1 MAWGDKRLPSA
12 IRPVVLGRRRR
23 RALVRAGGRARTDL
37 RAEARHCPAR
47 STGRASLDWGR
58 LAPAS
63 PVQGARGRPTDAT
76 RPSPGRATHLPASH
90 RALPRTSAASSGAS
104 TRPSRGR
111 GAIEASG
118 RGVTGATAPRAQR
131 AEWHWGQR
139 RWAVAQCEQ
148 GRCQMTSVWHR
159 ELRIVMRRLSPA
171 PTSCAGSGRNPWP
184 ATLPRDPVADN
195 LDTRRVHGSP

>member
-1 MAWGDKRLPSA
+1 MGRQAAPQCHSARCPRSSAPAGARPS
-12 IRPVVLGRRRR
+12 GRTG
-23 RALVRAGGRARTDL
+23 ADGSPG
-37 RAEARHCPAR
+37 R
-47 STGRASLDWGR
+47 STSLPGSIDRPGSLDWGR

-63 PVQGARGRPTDAT
+63 PVQGARGRPTDTT
-76 RPSPGRATHLPASH
+76 RPSPGRAAPLPASH

>member
-1 MAWGDKRLPSA
+1 MGRQAAPQCHSARCPRSSAPAGARPSGRTGA
-12 IRPVVLGRRRR
+12 DGSPGRSRSLSGSIDRPG
-23 RALVRAGGRARTDL
+23 
-37 RAEARHCPAR
+37 
-47 STGRASLDWGR
+47 SLDWGR

-76 RPSPGRATHLPASH
+76 RPSPGRAAPLPASH

>member
-1 MAWGDKRLPSA
+1 MGRQAAPQCHSARCPRSSAPAGARPS
-12 IRPVVLGRRRR
+12 GRTG
-23 RALVRAGGRARTDL
+23 ADGSPG
-37 RAEARHCPAR
+37 R
-47 STGRASLDWGR
+47 STSLPGSIDRPGSLDWGR

-76 RPSPGRATHLPASH
+76 RPSPGRAAPLPASH